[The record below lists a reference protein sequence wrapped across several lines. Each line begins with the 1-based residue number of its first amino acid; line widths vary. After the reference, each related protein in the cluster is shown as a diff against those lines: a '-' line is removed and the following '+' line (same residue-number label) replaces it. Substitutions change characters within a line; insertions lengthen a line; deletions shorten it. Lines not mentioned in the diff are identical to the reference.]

1 MEDYTYHLDPAGPK
15 VLGAHMLEVCPT
27 IAAGR
32 PRCEIHPLS
41 IGGKADPVRLVF
53 NASAGPAFVTT
64 MVDMGDRFRIIAN
77 EIEIVAPDHDLPLL
91 PVARAVWRPLP
102 DVRTAAEAWLI
113 GGGAHHTVLTQAFGT
128 EVLSDFAE
136 MARIECLIIGPDTK
150 IATLK
155 NEIRWNQAY
164 YHLARGLR

>member
-1 MEDYTYHLDPAGPK
+1 
-15 VLGAHMLEVCPT
+15 MLEVCPS
-27 IAAGR
+27 IASGR

-77 EIEIVAPDHDLPLL
+77 EIEIVAPDHDLPRL
-91 PVARAVWRPLP
+91 PVARAVWRPAP
-102 DVRTAAEAWLI
+102 DLRTAAEAWLTA
-113 GGGAHHTVLTQAFGT
+113 GGGHHTVLTQAFDI
-128 EVLSDFAE
+128 EVLCDFAE
-136 MARIECLIIGPDTK
+136 IARMECLVIGADTR

-164 YHLARGLR
+164 YHLARGFR